1 MTADDRFSKRVGRLS
16 KTRMEAFS
24 DGVIA
29 IAITLLV
36 LDLAVRP
43 PGSPLEQLRQ
53 AWPSLLAYVVSFL
66 TIGAAWIAHNALT
79 DLVDRADVLFLRLN
93 LVFLLFVAFL
103 PFPTRLVADGL
114 YEHETEAERVAVVVY
129 GLTLLAI
136 RLAFFVLESY
146 ARREHLLIAGADDAD
161 LRDERKKFVYVA
173 IGYIITIALGI
184 LVPLAAVAIYFA
196 LAIFLVVPFRA
207 LGQVFSG
214 QQPE

>member
-1 MTADDRFSKRVGRLS
+1 
-16 KTRMEAFS
+16 MEAFS

-43 PGSPLEQLRQ
+43 PGSPWEQLRQ
-53 AWPSLLAYVVSFL
+53 AWASLLAYVVSFL

-79 DLVDRADVLFLRLN
+79 DLLDRADVLFLRLN
-93 LVFLLFVAFL
+93 LLFLLFVAFL

-114 YEHETEAERVAVVVY
+114 YEHETGAERVAVVVY

-136 RLAFFVLESY
+136 RLSFFVLESY
-146 ARREHLLIAGADDAD
+146 TRREHLLIAGADDAD

-173 IGYIITIALGI
+173 IGYIITIVLGI
-184 LVPLAAVAIYFA
+184 LVPLAAVVIYFA
-196 LAIFLVVPFRA
+196 LTIFLVIPFRA
-207 LGQVFSG
+207 LGEVFSG
-214 QQPE
+214 QQPD